1 MEHKLDE
8 LQSQGSRLG
17 PANLANH
24 DQLTQLQHEIL
35 QLTAENEVSTALLYH
50 VINAEIQPQVTWARL
65 KEVVAELYD
74 VNVFVAKHSIH
85 LPGLLINTLPKQIE
99 NRSSSL

>member
-50 VINAEIQPQVTWARL
+50 VINAEIL
-65 KEVVAELYD
+65 
-74 VNVFVAKHSIH
+74 
-85 LPGLLINTLPKQIE
+85 TLGHGGAIE
-99 NRSSSL
+99 RGSC